1 MPSKP
6 TDRADELIDEIRD
19 VRADVWSGATPFLS
33 EADRHQRLMLEA
45 MRKLSLEFLH
55 RGVTTAVMEG
65 AYLMWW
71 LRVSCV
77 NHHFAEGG
85 FERSLS
91 GIGPLVR
98 PISEIIMRL
107 GKEIEDDGPLPEMQR
122 LGEKIEKLRGMH
134 GSAVVTTPKSRDEED
149 AQTEM
154 AHALIQKVILVTAD
168 EGIPPPVIES
178 LLLYFWFRC
187 TANRYGLLEA
197 FFQKIERHWNV
208 VMEHVSR
215 YMDEQ
220 AAADRSSVGG
230 RRPRRPK

>member
-1 MPSKP
+1 MVSKP

-19 VRADVWSGATPFLS
+19 LRAGVWSGATTFAS

-45 MRKLSLEFLH
+45 MRKLSLELLH

-77 NHHFAEGG
+77 NHRFSEGG

-91 GIGPLVR
+91 RIGPLVG

-107 GKEIEDDGPLPEMQR
+107 GKEIVDDGPLPEMQR
-122 LGEKIEKLRGMH
+122 LGEKIEELRDMH
-134 GSAVVTTPKSRDEED
+134 GGAVVTTPKSREEED
-149 AQTEM
+149 AQTET
-154 AHALIQKVILVTAD
+154 AHALIQRTILVTAD
-168 EGIPPPVIES
+168 LGIPSPVIES

-187 TANRYGLLEA
+187 TANRY
-197 FFQKIERHWNV
+197 
-208 VMEHVSR
+208 
-215 YMDEQ
+215 MDEQ
-220 AAADRSSVGG
+220 AAGDRRSVGG
-230 RRPRRPK
+230 RRPRRRK

>member
-1 MPSKP
+1 
-6 TDRADELIDEIRD
+6 
-19 VRADVWSGATPFLS
+19 
-33 EADRHQRLMLEA
+33 
-45 MRKLSLEFLH
+45 MRKLSLELLH

-77 NHHFAEGG
+77 NHRFSEGG

-91 GIGPLVR
+91 RIGPLVG

-107 GKEIEDDGPLPEMQR
+107 GKEIVDDGPLPEMQR
-122 LGEKIEKLRGMH
+122 LGEKIEELRDMH
-134 GSAVVTTPKSRDEED
+134 GGAVVTTPKSREEED
-149 AQTEM
+149 AQTET
-154 AHALIQKVILVTAD
+154 AHALIQRTILVTAD
-168 EGIPPPVIES
+168 LGIPSPVIES

-187 TANRYGLLEA
+187 TANRHGLPEA

-208 VMEHVSR
+208 VMEHVNR

-220 AAADRSSVGG
+220 AAGDRRSVGG
-230 RRPRRPK
+230 RRPRRRK